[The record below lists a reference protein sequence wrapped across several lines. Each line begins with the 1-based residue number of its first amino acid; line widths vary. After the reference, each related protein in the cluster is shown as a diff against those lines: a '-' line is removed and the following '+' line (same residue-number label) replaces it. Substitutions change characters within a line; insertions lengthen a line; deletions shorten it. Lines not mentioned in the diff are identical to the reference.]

1 MGFLQREKL
10 GGFLPK
16 RRTEFETLEIP
27 GLDDKMFASQTKG
40 SGDREVSTTMSFVRV
55 LDGLVKHKQ
64 LGSRVVPIIPD
75 EARTFGMEGMFRQ
88 LGIYASGGQ
97 KYDP

>member
-1 MGFLQREKL
+1 MLEPGHQVARQTILQREKL

-40 SGDREVSTTMSFVRV
+40 SGDREVSTTMSF
-55 LDGLVKHKQ
+55 
-64 LGSRVVPIIPD
+64 
-75 EARTFGMEGMFRQ
+75 
-88 LGIYASGGQ
+88 GGPPQ
-97 KYDP
+97 